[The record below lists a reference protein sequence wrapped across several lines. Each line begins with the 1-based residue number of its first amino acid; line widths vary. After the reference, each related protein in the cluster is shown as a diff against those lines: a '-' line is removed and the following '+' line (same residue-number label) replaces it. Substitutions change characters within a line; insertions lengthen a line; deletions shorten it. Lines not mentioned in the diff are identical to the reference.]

1 MMKKPLQIIK
11 KTRKQQKNETIL
23 ERILKQ
29 SPLIQGYLYMLHK
42 GEEKFRKENS
52 KYEIIVKKK
61 EKNQVRTLVWMA
73 IVNILSC

>member
-1 MMKKPLQIIK
+1 M
-11 KTRKQQKNETIL
+11 
-23 ERILKQ
+23 KQ